1 MESKGLQNIEMNDEI
16 TLTDIIQILKRRKW
30 LLIATFVIT
39 VALTLVCLFFIA
51 TPTYEITA
59 TIKLPKSSSEMSLSG
74 AAALVLGGSTTS
86 PAVDEQIEIIKS
98 RKVLGNVVKEL
109 NLLDYFKSK
118 AKNPEKVELTE
129 NQVINMLAKDIV
141 TATSKKN
148 TSLISLTV
156 ALDDKELAYKIAQ
169 SVIKNYIEVSKE
181 LNKDENS
188 YLYDFVRQQLPIVEK
203 ELAEVEAKL
212 QEFQKT
218 KSLMPT
224 KEMEQLIE
232 SYNSITNQIVNT
244 QLAIQSAEARIVELN
259 KRISEVKG
267 LAKAQSYTPTSPQLE
282 QLKIELSQLEVQ
294 RSSLLLKYTEEAEPV
309 KDVEKQIEVIKKMI
323 NGELNRITSAKVE
336 AQDPVLS
343 ELYASLS
350 KAITEK
356 ESLKAALQGLQKT
369 KNDLDNQLSKYPEIQ
384 REYVALQRDF
394 TVKQQTYTALKAK
407 EEELRLST
415 AGMNFNV
422 PVVVDE
428 PYIPE
433 KPAKPNKKLTLAV
446 GGVLGI
452 FLGILVA
459 FLREATDQRIL
470 DKYQLTSIIGVIP
483 TEFKLPIDSAKNTE
497 AVKELYVKLF
507 GNNFSHEE
515 SNKTAKMIHIT
526 SVGRIN
532 EKNSISYELS
542 KFFSALGKRTLII
555 DTTGDFSNLVDKSK
569 ALSFSQFISQNDL
582 ARYKDTLS
590 FVIKSKDDEPYA
602 FFNETFLE
610 KVNLLKDKMD
620 AIMIITPDSDSAE
633 AKYFEDIANSSVV
646 VIKPSISEKP
656 KLLFGSLFKNVHF
669 VWIDKKW

>member
-1 MESKGLQNIEMNDEI
+1 MEARELQQDVINDEI
-16 TLTDIIQILKRRKW
+16 TLSDIIQILKRRKW

-39 VALTLVCLFFIA
+39 VALTLVYLFFIA
-51 TPTYEITA
+51 APTYEITA
-59 TIKLPKSSSEMSLSG
+59 TIKLPKSSGMSLSG

-109 NLLDYFKSK
+109 NLLDYFKKK

-129 NQVINMLAKDIV
+129 NQVIKMLAKDIV

-156 ALDDKELAYKIAQ
+156 ALDDKELGYKIAQ
-169 SVIKNYIEVSKE
+169 SVIKNYIEVAKE

-224 KEMEQLIE
+224 KEIEQLIQ
-232 SYNSITNQIVNT
+232 SYSDITKQIVDT
-244 QLAIQSAEARIVELN
+244 QLAIQSAEAQIAELN

-267 LAKAQSYTPTSPQLE
+267 LAKAQSYTPTSDQLE
-282 QLKIELSQLEVQ
+282 ELKKELSQLEIQ

-323 NGELNRITSAKVE
+323 NDELNRITSAKVE

-422 PVVVDE
+422 PVVIDE

-433 KPAKPNKKLTLAV
+433 KPAKPNKKLMLAV
-446 GGVLGI
+446 SGVLGI

-470 DKYQLTSIIGVIP
+470 DKYQLTAITGVIP

-497 AVKELYVKLF
+497 AMKELYVKLF

-526 SVGRIN
+526 SVGRIT

-555 DTTGDFSNLVDKSK
+555 DTTGDFSDLIDKSK
-569 ALSFSQFISQNDL
+569 ALSFAQFISQSDL
-582 ARYKDTLS
+582 AQYKDTLS

-610 KVNLLKDKMD
+610 KVNLLKDTMD

-646 VIKPSISEKP
+646 FIKTSISEKP
-656 KLLFGSLFKNVHF
+656 KMLFGSLFK
-669 VWIDKKW
+669 

>member
-1 MESKGLQNIEMNDEI
+1 MESKELQNIEMSDEI
-16 TLTDIIQILKRRKW
+16 TLSDIIQILKRRKW
-30 LLIATFVIT
+30 LLITTFVVT
-39 VALTLVCLFFIA
+39 VALTLIYLFFIA

-59 TIKLPKSSSEMSLSG
+59 TIKIPKSSSGMSLSG

-129 NQVINMLAKDIV
+129 NQVIDMLYKDIV

-148 TSLISLTV
+148 TSLINLTV

-224 KEMEQLIE
+224 KEIEELIKQ
-232 SYNSITNQIVNT
+232 YTDLGKKIVET
-244 QLAIQSAEARIVELN
+244 QLAIQSADAQIAELS

-267 LAKAQSYTPTSPQLE
+267 LAKAQSYTPTSARLE
-282 QLKIELSQLEVQ
+282 QLKNELSQLEIQ

-309 KDVEKQIEVIKKMI
+309 KEVEKQIQVIKKMI
-323 NGELNRITSAKVE
+323 NDELNRITAAKIE

-356 ESLKAALQGLQKT
+356 ESLKATLQGLQKT
-369 KNDLDNQLSKYPEIQ
+369 KNELDNQLSKYPEIQ

-407 EEELRLST
+407 AEELRLST

-422 PVVVDE
+422 PVVIDE

-452 FLGILVA
+452 FLGILAA
-459 FLREATDQRIL
+459 FLREASDSRIL
-470 DKYQLTSIIGVIP
+470 DENQLGTLTGQQPII
-483 TEFKLPIDSAKNTE
+483 FNLPIESEKNTD
-497 AVKELYVKLF
+497 ALKDTLVYIY
-507 GNNFSHEE
+507 GE
-515 SNKTAKMIHIT
+515 SSENASKIVHIT
-526 SVGRIN
+526 SAGNVD
-532 EKNSISYELS
+532 EKHKIALEIAKLS
-542 KFFSALGKRTLII
+542 STLGKRTLVIDLEGHITKLIGNENIPNISSFISDKELEIYKENLSIISKNEKDSPYITLNEKIKEKLNELKEKI
-555 DTTGDFSNLVDKSK
+555 DT
-569 ALSFSQFISQNDL
+569 
-582 ARYKDTLS
+582 
-590 FVIKSKDDEPYA
+590 VI
-602 FFNETFLE
+602 
-610 KVNLLKDKMD
+610 
-620 AIMIITPDSDSAE
+620 IITHHATSAE
-633 AKYFEDIANSSVV
+633 ARYISSMSDKNLLITKKGISTKAEVLSGLLQKNTQ
-646 VIKPSISEKP
+646 VI
-656 KLLFGSLFKNVHF
+656 F
-669 VWIDKKW
+669 VRK

>member
-16 TLTDIIQILKRRKW
+16 TLSDIIQILKRRKW

-39 VALTLVCLFFIA
+39 VALTLVYLFFIA

-59 TIKLPKSSSEMSLSG
+59 TIKLPKSSSGMSLSG
-74 AAALVLGGSTTS
+74 AAAPVLGGSTTS

-109 NLLDYFKSK
+109 NLLDYFKNK

-156 ALDDKELAYKIAQ
+156 ALDDKELGYKIAQ
-169 SVIKNYIEVSKE
+169 SVIKNYIEVAKE

-224 KEMEQLIE
+224 KEIEQLIQ
-232 SYNSITNQIVNT
+232 SYSDITKQIVDT
-244 QLAIQSAEARIVELN
+244 QLAIQSAEAQIAELN

-267 LAKAQSYTPTSPQLE
+267 LAKAQSYTPTSDQLE
-282 QLKIELSQLEVQ
+282 ELKKELSQLEIQ

-309 KDVEKQIEVIKKMI
+309 KDVEKQIEIVKKMI
-323 NGELNRITSAKVE
+323 NDELNRITSAKVE

-394 TVKQQTYTALKAK
+394 TVKQQTYTVLKAK

-422 PVVVDE
+422 PVVIDE

-433 KPAKPNKKLTLAV
+433 KPNKPNKKLTLAV
-446 GGVLGI
+446 SGVLGI
-452 FLGILVA
+452 FLGILAA

-483 TEFKLPIDSAKNTE
+483 TEFKLPFDSAKNTE
-497 AVKELYVKLF
+497 AMKELYVKLF

-526 SVGRIN
+526 SVGRIT

-555 DTTGDFSNLVDKSK
+555 DTTGDFSDLIDKSK
-569 ALSFSQFISQNDL
+569 ALSFAQFISQSDL
-582 ARYKDTLS
+582 AQYKDTLS

-610 KVNLLKDKMD
+610 KVNLLKDTMD

-669 VWIDKKW
+669 VWIDKK

>member
-1 MESKGLQNIEMNDEI
+1 MESKEFQNIEMNDEI
-16 TLTDIIQILKRRKW
+16 TLSDIIQILKRRKW

-39 VALTLVCLFFIA
+39 VALTLVYLFFIA

-59 TIKLPKSSSEMSLSG
+59 TIKIPKSSSGMSLSG

-98 RKVLGNVVKEL
+98 RKVIGNVVKEL
-109 NLLDYFKSK
+109 NLLDYFKNK

-129 NQVINMLAKDIV
+129 NQVIKKLYKDII

-224 KEMEQLIE
+224 KEIEQLIQ
-232 SYNSITNQIVNT
+232 SYSYIIKQIVDT
-244 QLAIQSAEARIVELN
+244 QLAIQSAEAKIAELN
-259 KRISEVKG
+259 KGISEVKG

-282 QLKIELSQLEVQ
+282 QLKNELSQLEIQ

-309 KDVEKQIEVIKKMI
+309 KDVEKQIEIVKKMI
-323 NGELNRITSAKVE
+323 NDELNRITSAKVE

-433 KPAKPNKKLTLAV
+433 KPTKPNKKLTLAV

-497 AVKELYVKLF
+497 AMKELYVKLF
-507 GNNFSHEE
+507 GNNFSHEK

-569 ALSFSQFISQNDL
+569 ALSFSQFISQSDL
-582 ARYKDTLS
+582 AQYKDTLS
-590 FVIKSKDDEPYA
+590 FVIKSKDDEPYV

-610 KVNLLKDKMD
+610 KVNLLKDTMD

-656 KLLFGSLFKNVHF
+656 KLLFGSLLKNVHF
-669 VWIDKKW
+669 VWIDKK

>member
-1 MESKGLQNIEMNDEI
+1 METKELQNIEMTDEI
-16 TLTDIIQILKRRKW
+16 TLSDIIQILKRRKW

-39 VALTLVCLFFIA
+39 AVLTLVYLFFIA

-59 TIKLPKSSSEMSLSG
+59 TIKLPKSSSGMSLSG

-86 PAVDEQIEIIKS
+86 PAIDEQIEIIKS

-109 NLLDYFKSK
+109 NLLDYFKKK

-129 NQVINMLAKDIV
+129 NWVIKKLAKDVV

-169 SVIKNYIEVSKE
+169 SVIKNYIEVAKK

-224 KEMEQLIE
+224 EEIEQLIKI
-232 SYNSITNQIVNT
+232 YISITSQFVNT
-244 QLAIQSAEARIVELN
+244 QLAIQSAEAKIVELN
-259 KRISEVKG
+259 KIISEVKG
-267 LAKAQSYTPTSPQLE
+267 LAKVQSYTPTSPQLE
-282 QLKIELSQLEVQ
+282 QLKKELSQLEIQ
-294 RSSLLLKYTEEAEPV
+294 RSSLLLKYTEEAEHV
-309 KDVEKQIEVIKKMI
+309 KDVEKQIETVKKMI
-323 NGELNRITSAKVE
+323 NDELNRITSAKVE

-343 ELYASLS
+343 ELYTSLS

-394 TVKQQTYTALKAK
+394 TIKQKTYTVLKAK

-433 KPAKPNKKLTLAV
+433 KPTKPNKKLTLAV
-446 GGVLGI
+446 SGVLGI

-470 DKYQLTSIIGVIP
+470 DKYQLTSITGVIP

-497 AVKELYVKLF
+497 ATKELYVKLF

-555 DTTGDFSNLVDKSK
+555 DTTGDFSNLIDKSK
-569 ALSFSQFISQNDL
+569 ALSFSQFISQSDL
-582 ARYKDTLS
+582 AQYKDTLP
-590 FVIKSKDDEPYA
+590 FVIKSKDDDPYV

-610 KVNLLKDKMD
+610 KVNLLKDTMD
-620 AIMIITPDSDSAE
+620 AVMIITPDSDSAE
-633 AKYFEDIANSSVV
+633 AKYFADIANGSVV

-656 KLLFGSLFKNVHF
+656 KLLLGILFKNVHF
-669 VWIDKKW
+669 VWIDKK

>member
-1 MESKGLQNIEMNDEI
+1 MEARELQQDVVNDEI
-16 TLTDIIQILKRRKW
+16 TLSDIIQILKRRKW

-39 VALTLVCLFFIA
+39 VALTLVYLFFIA
-51 TPTYEITA
+51 APTYEITA
-59 TIKLPKSSSEMSLSG
+59 TIKLPKSSGMSLSG

-109 NLLDYFKSK
+109 NLLDYFKNK

-156 ALDDKELAYKIAQ
+156 ALDDKELGYKIAQ
-169 SVIKNYIEVSKE
+169 SVIKNYIEVAKE

-224 KEMEQLIE
+224 KEIEQLIQ
-232 SYNSITNQIVNT
+232 SYSDITKQIVDT
-244 QLAIQSAEARIVELN
+244 QLAIQSAEAQIAELN

-267 LAKAQSYTPTSPQLE
+267 LAKAQSYTPTSDQLE
-282 QLKIELSQLEVQ
+282 ELKKELSQLEIQ

-323 NGELNRITSAKVE
+323 NDELNRITSAKVE

-422 PVVVDE
+422 PVVIDE

-433 KPAKPNKKLTLAV
+433 KPAKPNKKLMLAV
-446 GGVLGI
+446 SGVLGI

-470 DKYQLTSIIGVIP
+470 DKYQLTAITGVIP
-483 TEFKLPIDSAKNTE
+483 TEFKLPFDSAKNTE
-497 AVKELYVKLF
+497 AMKELYVKLF

-526 SVGRIN
+526 SVGRIT

-555 DTTGDFSNLVDKSK
+555 DTTGDFSDLIDKSK
-569 ALSFSQFISQNDL
+569 ALSFAQFISQSDL
-582 ARYKDTLS
+582 AQYKDTLS

-610 KVNLLKDKMD
+610 KVNLLKDTMD

-669 VWIDKKW
+669 VWIDKK

>member
-1 MESKGLQNIEMNDEI
+1 MESKELQNTEMNDEI
-16 TLTDIIQILKRRKW
+16 TLSDIIQILKRRKW
-30 LLIATFVIT
+30 LLISTFVIT
-39 VALTLVCLFFIA
+39 VALTLVYLFFIA

-59 TIKLPKSSSEMSLSG
+59 TIKLPKSSSGMSLSG

-109 NLLDYFKSK
+109 NLLGYFKSK

-129 NQVINMLAKDIV
+129 NQVINTLAKDIV
-141 TATSKKN
+141 NATFKKN

-169 SVIKNYIEVSKE
+169 SVIKNYIEVAKE

-188 YLYDFVRQQLPIVEK
+188 SLYDFVRQQLPIVEK

-218 KSLMPT
+218 KSIMPT
-224 KEMEQLIE
+224 KEIEQLIQ

-244 QLAIQSAEARIVELN
+244 QLAIQSAEARIAELN

-267 LAKAQSYTPTSPQLE
+267 LAKAQSYTPTSAKLE
-282 QLKIELSQLEVQ
+282 QLKKELSQLEIQ

-323 NGELNRITSAKVE
+323 NEELNRITSAKVE

-343 ELYASLS
+343 ELYASLA

-407 EEELRLST
+407 AEELRLST

-497 AVKELYVKLF
+497 ATKELYVKLF
-507 GNNFSHEE
+507 GNNFSHKE
-515 SNKTAKMIHIT
+515 SNKTAQMIHIT
-526 SVGRIN
+526 SVGKIT
-532 EKNSISYELS
+532 EKNSICYELS
-542 KFFSALGKRTLII
+542 KLFSALGKRTLVI
-555 DTTGDFSNLVDKSK
+555 DTTGDFSNLIDKSK
-569 ALSFSQFISQNDL
+569 AQSFSQFISQSDL
-582 ARYKDTLS
+582 AQYKDTLS
-590 FVIKSKDDEPYA
+590 FVIKSKDDEPYV

-633 AKYFEDIANSSVV
+633 AKYFADIANSSVV
-646 VIKPSISEKP
+646 VIKPNISEKP
-656 KLLFGSLFKNVHF
+656 KLLLGSLFKNVHF
-669 VWIDKKW
+669 VWIDRK

>member
-1 MESKGLQNIEMNDEI
+1 METKELQNIEMTDEI
-16 TLTDIIQILKRRKW
+16 TLSDIIQILKRRKW

-39 VALTLVCLFFIA
+39 AVLTLVYLFFIA
-51 TPTYEITA
+51 TPTYEIPA
-59 TIKLPKSSSEMSLSG
+59 TIKLPKSSSGMSLSG
-74 AAALVLGGSTTS
+74 AAGIVLGVSTTS

-109 NLLDYFKSK
+109 NLLDYFKKK

-129 NQVINMLAKDIV
+129 NQVINMLAKDVV

-169 SVIKNYIEVSKE
+169 SVIKNYIEVAKE

-224 KEMEQLIE
+224 EEIEQLIKI
-232 SYNSITNQIVNT
+232 YISITDQFVNT
-244 QLAIQSAEARIVELN
+244 QLAIQSAEAKIVELN
-259 KRISEVKG
+259 KIISEVKG
-267 LAKAQSYTPTSPQLE
+267 LAKVQSYTPTSPQLE
-282 QLKIELSQLEVQ
+282 QLKKELSQLEIQ

-309 KDVEKQIEVIKKMI
+309 KDVENQIEIVKKMI
-323 NGELNRITSAKVE
+323 NDELNRITSAKVE

-394 TVKQQTYTALKAK
+394 TVKQQTYTVLKAK

-433 KPAKPNKKLTLAV
+433 KPTKPNKKLTLAV
-446 GGVLGI
+446 SGVLGI
-452 FLGILVA
+452 FLGIIVA

-470 DKYQLTSIIGVIP
+470 DKYQLTSTTGVIP

-497 AVKELYVKLF
+497 ATKELYVKLF

-555 DTTGDFSNLVDKSK
+555 DTTGDFSNLIDKSK
-569 ALSFSQFISQNDL
+569 ALSFSQFISQSDL
-582 ARYKDTLS
+582 AQYKDTLP
-590 FVIKSKDDEPYA
+590 FVIKSKDDDPYV
-602 FFNETFLE
+602 FFNKTFLE
-610 KVNLLKDKMD
+610 KVNLLKDTMD
-620 AIMIITPDSDSAE
+620 AVMIITPDSDSAE
-633 AKYFEDIANSSVV
+633 AKYFADIANGSVV

-656 KLLFGSLFKNVHF
+656 KLLLGILFKNVHF
-669 VWIDKKW
+669 VWIDKK

>member
-1 MESKGLQNIEMNDEI
+1 MEARELQQDVINDEI
-16 TLTDIIQILKRRKW
+16 TLSDIIQILKRRKW

-39 VALTLVCLFFIA
+39 VALTLVYLFFIA
-51 TPTYEITA
+51 APTYEITA
-59 TIKLPKSSSEMSLSG
+59 TIKLPKSSGMSLSG

-109 NLLDYFKSK
+109 NLLDYFKKK

-129 NQVINMLAKDIV
+129 NQVIKMLAKDIV

-156 ALDDKELAYKIAQ
+156 ALDDKELGYKIAQ
-169 SVIKNYIEVSKE
+169 SVIKNYIEVAKE

-224 KEMEQLIE
+224 KEIEQLIQ
-232 SYNSITNQIVNT
+232 SYSDITKQIVDT
-244 QLAIQSAEARIVELN
+244 QLAIQSAEAQIAELN

-267 LAKAQSYTPTSPQLE
+267 LAKAQSYTPTSDQLE
-282 QLKIELSQLEVQ
+282 ELKKELSQLEIQ

-323 NGELNRITSAKVE
+323 NDELNRITSAKVE

-422 PVVVDE
+422 PVVIDE

-433 KPAKPNKKLTLAV
+433 KPAKPNKKLMLAV
-446 GGVLGI
+446 SGVLGI

-470 DKYQLTSIIGVIP
+470 DKYQLTAITGVIP

-497 AVKELYVKLF
+497 AMKELYVKLF

-526 SVGRIN
+526 SVGRIT

-555 DTTGDFSNLVDKSK
+555 DTTGDFSDLIDKSK
-569 ALSFSQFISQNDL
+569 ALSFAQFISQSDL
-582 ARYKDTLS
+582 AQYKDTLS

-610 KVNLLKDKMD
+610 KVNLLKDTMD

-669 VWIDKKW
+669 VWIDKK

>member
-1 MESKGLQNIEMNDEI
+1 MEARELQQSVISDEI
-16 TLTDIIQILKRRKW
+16 TLSDIIQILKRRKW

-39 VALTLVCLFFIA
+39 VALTLVYLFFIA
-51 TPTYEITA
+51 TPIYEITA
-59 TIKLPKSSSEMSLSG
+59 TIKLPKSSGMSLSG

-86 PAVDEQIEIIKS
+86 PIVDEQIEIIKS

-109 NLLDYFKSK
+109 NLLDYFKK
-118 AKNPEKVELTE
+118 KTKNPEKVELTE
-129 NQVINMLAKDIV
+129 NQVINTLAKDIV

-169 SVIKNYIEVSKE
+169 SVIKNYTEVAKE

-188 YLYDFVRQQLPIVEK
+188 YLYDFVKQQLPMVEK

-224 KEMEQLIE
+224 KEIEQLIQ
-232 SYNSITNQIVNT
+232 SYNNITNQIVNT
-244 QLAIQSAEARIVELN
+244 QLAIQSAEARIAELN

-282 QLKIELSQLEVQ
+282 QLKKELSQLEVQ

-323 NGELNRITSAKVE
+323 NDELNRITSAKVE

-343 ELYASLS
+343 ELYASLA

-369 KNDLDNQLSKYPEIQ
+369 KNALDNQLLKYPEIQ

-433 KPAKPNKKLTLAV
+433 KPTKPNKKLTLAV

-452 FLGILVA
+452 FLGVLVA

-470 DKYQLTSIIGVIP
+470 DKYQLTSITGVIP

-497 AVKELYVKLF
+497 ATKELYVKLF

-515 SNKTAKMIHIT
+515 SNKTTKMIHIT
-526 SVGRIN
+526 SVGRIT
-532 EKNSISYELS
+532 EKNIISYELS

-569 ALSFSQFISQNDL
+569 AQSFSQFISQSDL
-582 ARYKDTLS
+582 AQYKDTLS
-590 FVIKSKDDEPYA
+590 FVIKSKDDEPYV

-633 AKYFEDIANSSVV
+633 AKYFADIANSSVV

-656 KLLFGSLFKNVHF
+656 KLLLGSLFKNVHF
-669 VWIDKKW
+669 VWVDKK

>member
-1 MESKGLQNIEMNDEI
+1 MEARELQQDVINDEI
-16 TLTDIIQILKRRKW
+16 TLSDIIQILKRRKW

-39 VALTLVCLFFIA
+39 VALTLVYLFFIA
-51 TPTYEITA
+51 APTYEITA
-59 TIKLPKSSSEMSLSG
+59 TIKLPKSSKMSLSG
-74 AAALVLGGSTTS
+74 AAELVLGGSTTS

-109 NLLDYFKSK
+109 NLLDYFKKK

-129 NQVINMLAKDIV
+129 NQVIKMLAKDIV

-156 ALDDKELAYKIAQ
+156 ALDDKELGYKIAQ
-169 SVIKNYIEVSKE
+169 SVIKNYIEVAKE

-224 KEMEQLIE
+224 KEIEQLIQ
-232 SYNSITNQIVNT
+232 SYSDITKQIVDT
-244 QLAIQSAEARIVELN
+244 QLAIQSAEAQIAELN

-267 LAKAQSYTPTSPQLE
+267 LAKAQSYTPTSGQLE
-282 QLKIELSQLEVQ
+282 ELKKELSQLEIQ

-323 NGELNRITSAKVE
+323 NDELNRITSAKVE

-415 AGMNFNV
+415 AGMNFDV
-422 PVVVDE
+422 PVVIDE

-433 KPAKPNKKLTLAV
+433 KPAKPNKKLMLAV
-446 GGVLGI
+446 SGVLGI

-470 DKYQLTSIIGVIP
+470 DKYQLTAITGVIP

-497 AVKELYVKLF
+497 AMKELYVKLF

-526 SVGRIN
+526 SVGRIT

-555 DTTGDFSNLVDKSK
+555 DTTGDFSDLIDKSK
-569 ALSFSQFISQNDL
+569 ALSFAQFISQSDL
-582 ARYKDTLS
+582 AQYKDTLS

-610 KVNLLKDKMD
+610 KVNLLKDTMD

-669 VWIDKKW
+669 VWIDKK

>member
-16 TLTDIIQILKRRKW
+16 TLSDIIQILKRRKW

-39 VALTLVCLFFIA
+39 VALTLVYLFFIA

-59 TIKLPKSSSEMSLSG
+59 TIKLPKSSSGMSLSG

-109 NLLDYFKSK
+109 NLLDYFKKK

-129 NQVINMLAKDIV
+129 NQVIKMLAKDIV

-156 ALDDKELAYKIAQ
+156 ALDDKELGYKIAQ
-169 SVIKNYIEVSKE
+169 SVIKNYIEVAKE

-224 KEMEQLIE
+224 KEIEQLIQ
-232 SYNSITNQIVNT
+232 SYSDITKQIVDT
-244 QLAIQSAEARIVELN
+244 QLAIQSAEAQIAELN

-267 LAKAQSYTPTSPQLE
+267 LAKAQSYTPTSDQLE
-282 QLKIELSQLEVQ
+282 ELKKELSQLEIQ

-323 NGELNRITSAKVE
+323 NDELNRITSAKVE

-422 PVVVDE
+422 PVVIDE

-433 KPAKPNKKLTLAV
+433 KPAKPNKKLMLAV
-446 GGVLGI
+446 SGVLGI

-470 DKYQLTSIIGVIP
+470 DKYQLTAITGVIP
-483 TEFKLPIDSAKNTE
+483 TEFKLPFDSAKNTE
-497 AVKELYVKLF
+497 AMKELYVKLF

-526 SVGRIN
+526 SVGRIT

-555 DTTGDFSNLVDKSK
+555 DTTGDFSDLIDKSK
-569 ALSFSQFISQNDL
+569 ALSFAQFISQSDL
-582 ARYKDTLS
+582 AQYKDTLS

-610 KVNLLKDKMD
+610 KVNLLKDTMD

-669 VWIDKKW
+669 VWIDKK